1 MRILHLL
8 AIAAPL
14 WASSYL
20 PQVAQK
26 IPTPGCRIK
35 LEWISSPAGSIAPPQ
50 AVAATL
56 DLAEGNR
63 FRFRSSQV
71 VATSDGTT
79 LRQWNASTNQ
89 LILRRASQLDAA
101 NLPSGLLQAALA
113 GTEKSSSLER
123 LDGKAARRLDLDV
136 SKPPLSKYAKATLWA
151 RDPDF
156 QPLRLEVEAPDGS
169 KTVWKILS
177 LSRWKPSASDFEYS
191 PPKGAE
197 VVDMR

>member
-8 AIAAPL
+8 LLAAPL
-14 WASSYL
+14 WAAPYL

-26 IPTPGCRIK
+26 VPVPGCRIK
-35 LEWISSPAGSIAPPQ
+35 LDWISSPAGSIAPPQ
-50 AVAATL
+50 SVAATL
-56 DLAEGNR
+56 DLADGNR
-63 FRFRSSQV
+63 FRFRSPQV
-71 VATSDGTT
+71 VAVSDGTT

-89 LILRRASQLDAA
+89 LILRKASQLDAA

-113 GTEKSSSLER
+113 GTEKFSTLEN
-123 LDGKAARRLDLDV
+123 LDGKPARRLDLDV

-151 RDPDF
+151 RESDL
-156 QPLRLEVEAPDGS
+156 QPLRLEVETSDGS
-169 KTVWKILS
+169 KTAWKLIS
-177 LSRWKPSASDFEYS
+177 LSRWKPSASDFEYA

>member
-8 AIAAPL
+8 VLAAPL

-20 PQVAQK
+20 PLVAQK
-26 IPTPGCRIK
+26 VPAGGCRIK

-56 DLAEGNR
+56 DLADGNR
-63 FRFRSSQV
+63 FRFRSPQV

-89 LILRRASQLDAA
+89 LILRKASQLDAA
-101 NLPSGLLQAALA
+101 NLPSGLLQAALT
-113 GTEKSSSLER
+113 GTEKSSSLEK
-123 LDGKAARRLDLDV
+123 LDGKTTRRLELDV

-151 RDPDF
+151 RDSDL
-156 QPLRLEVEAPDGS
+156 QPLRLEVEASDGG
-169 KTVWKILS
+169 KTAWKLIS